1 MQYTTLGNTGLVV
14 SRLSFGAMTFTA
26 GNKSFAAVY
35 KTEAEAANA
44 MIGKALDAGINF
56 FDTADA
62 YAGGESETML
72 GRALKSRRAEVVIT
86 TKVGNR
92 TGPGLVQSG
101 LSRRHI
107 LWSIDQSLRRLDT
120 DFVDCYIAHKEDPYT
135 PLEETLAALDEVV
148 RLGKARYIGFSNW
161 AAWRVAAAMELQK
174 ANGWAPF
181 THGQMHY
188 SLLIRDVER
197 DIVPMMQRYGLGL
210 TVWSPLVSGFLSGK
224 YTKENLSDKDN
235 RMSGFDIMPFDKDA
249 GFRLVDRLR
258 EIATGHVVGA
268 GGGSGSGS
276 GGGDVVAAQGTSGGH
291 GAASG
296 SKASVA
302 QVAIAWLLAKKVVS
316 SVIVGASKLSQ
327 LEDNLAASDLRL
339 SADEIAA
346 LDEITK
352 PAAVYP
358 NWFSELVVDGPVK
371 ETLKEKGRPELFGRL
386 QIFING
392 ETYEFACKFVLI
404 FSTKDTGTP
413 TSEAIFSAENS
424 VFARSTFTAF
434 SRPFFSPSSMPSSR
448 LHSATCS
455 KMSMVFF
462 LSVILSISSLN
473 LRLYS
478 GSSNRT

>member
-14 SRLSFGAMTFTA
+14 SCLSFGAMTFTA
-26 GNKSFAAVY
+26 GNKGFATVY

-107 LWSIDQSLRRLDT
+107 LWSIDQSLKRLDT
-120 DFVDCYIAHKEDPYT
+120 DFVDCYIAHKEDPFT

-148 RLGKARYIGFSNW
+148 RSGKARYIGFSNW

-197 DIVPMMQRYGLGL
+197 DIVPMMQRYRLGL

-235 RMSGFDIMPFDKDA
+235 RMSGFDIMPFDKEV

-258 EIATGHVVGA
+258 EIAARHVVD
-268 GGGSGSGS
+268 GGEG
-276 GGGDVVAAQGTSGGH
+276 VAAAQGTRGGN
-291 GAASG
+291 AAG
-296 SKASVA
+296 GGGKASVA

-327 LEDNLAASDLRL
+327 LEDNLAAASVRL

-346 LDEITK
+346 LDEMTK

-371 ETLKEKGRPELFGRL
+371 EALK
-386 QIFING
+386 
-392 ETYEFACKFVLI
+392 
-404 FSTKDTGTP
+404 
-413 TSEAIFSAENS
+413 
-424 VFARSTFTAF
+424 
-434 SRPFFSPSSMPSSR
+434 
-448 LHSATCS
+448 
-455 KMSMVFF
+455 
-462 LSVILSISSLN
+462 
-473 LRLYS
+473 
-478 GSSNRT
+478 